1 MIRYCDELCAWQAA
15 EEWKKK
21 ENGNNKNQPNKNKQ
35 THLVSPQRSFTP
47 VVEENYTVPTNG
59 EDFINVVV
67 EEKKSYCE
75 ITVKIYS
82 K

>member
-21 ENGNNKNQPNKNKQ
+21 KMATTKTKQ
-35 THLVSPQRSFTP
+35 TKTNKHLVSPQRSFTP